1 VTFPTTTKKAWFNN
15 QNCKLS
21 PNGIKTT
28 NRLLSGNAFDNYT
41 LHKMHLVNNNIC
53 DAYQLIQHEN
63 IVAYQHINNF
73 LNVFEIII

>member
-1 VTFPTTTKKAWFNN
+1 
-15 QNCKLS
+15 
-21 PNGIKTT
+21 
-28 NRLLSGNAFDNYT
+28 
-41 LHKMHLVNNNIC
+41 MHLVNNNIC